1 MRSKKRGVKMT
12 LRKKLL
18 GMITFFV
25 FVALAIG
32 AGGGYGLY
40 KTGSSLSHVV
50 DQNIQLASK
59 ADNLHITLNGTR
71 IYEKEFFQFAEL
83 KVVEKRD
90 NYYKKYMK
98 KIGEMKVALQEL
110 KSGNSESD
118 AIVGEIEGAVNAAET
133 NMKNIAVLLIQG
145 ESFLDIQDT
154 YVPYRTA
161 VRLLKANIIK
171 LKEYVALEND
181 RVVAEMTELQKQ
193 FFMVFSIAAAVLIFL
208 GLLIGFIFHRQ
219 VSGALSTLMDGI
231 KSISSGEMTVLPAE
245 SHDEFGEISR
255 AFNSTMDKMKEY
267 IQTDAE
273 REKSQENLMN
283 FLDVLS
289 TAAEGD
295 FTKRAPVTADIF
307 GSVADAF
314 NMMMDELAT
323 LVTDV
328 RATAVGIGEDSS
340 NTLNLLK
347 NMADGSEKQ
356 MVQLKSATESVDET
370 SQATT
375 IISVKTED
383 ATELSAKAEEASLTG
398 EQLVTKSIEGMQV
411 IRAAVQ
417 VINKKMKMFS
427 ERIIEIGTISGM
439 ISDIATRTN
448 LLSMNASIEASRAGE
463 AGKGFVV
470 IAEEIRNLA
479 DRSANATTDIT
490 NIIRSIQTEAGEITS
505 SLEEETEIVEKQS
518 SLSSEIK
525 ASFSEIKSAIDRS
538 KGIVLEIKPLSDTQR
553 EVTNNVVLSMENV
566 NRISLELLRY
576 VQDSESI
583 SERLSSSSRNLL
595 SSVEKFKLLDSGE
608 IIENKS
614 SGETADKV
622 IEANTVMESE
632 KLTEP
637 DGVGA

>member
-1 MRSKKRGVKMT
+1 MT

-18 GMITFFV
+18 GIITFFI

-40 KTGSSLSHVV
+40 NTGKSLNHLVDNNMVLANKT
-50 DQNIQLASK
+50 N
-59 ADNLHITLNGTR
+59 NLHITLNGTR

-83 KVVEKRD
+83 KVIEKRD

-98 KIGEMKVALQEL
+98 KIGGMKAALLEL

-118 AIVGEIEGAVNAAET
+118 AIIGEIEGAVAMAET
-133 NMKNIAVLLIQG
+133 AMKNLAVLLVG
-145 ESFLDIQDT
+145 GKSFLDVQDA

-171 LKEYVALEND
+171 LKEYVALENE
-181 RVVAEMTELQKQ
+181 RVVGELKELQNK
-193 FFMVFSIAAAVLIFL
+193 FFMVFSAAAAVLVFI
-208 GLLIGFIFHRQ
+208 GLLAGFIFHRQ
-219 VSGALSTLMDGI
+219 VSSALRTLMDGI
-231 KSISSGEMTVLPAE
+231 KQISAGEMAVLPVE
-245 SHDEFGEISR
+245 SNDEFGEIST
-255 AFNSTMDKMKEY
+255 AFNSTMDKLKGY

-273 REKSQENLMN
+273 RQKSQENLMN

-289 TAAEGD
+289 TASEGD

-314 NMMMDELAT
+314 NMMLDELAA

-328 RATAVGIGEDSS
+328 RSTAVGIGEDSS
-340 NTLNLLK
+340 TTLNLLK

-356 MVQLKSATESVDET
+356 MVQLKGATESVDET
-370 SQATT
+370 SQATLT
-375 IISVKTED
+375 ISEKTQD
-383 ATELSAKAEEASLTG
+383 ASELSAKAEEASNKG
-398 EQLVTKSIEGMQV
+398 EQLVSKSIEGMQV

-463 AGKGFVV
+463 SGKGFVV

-490 NIIRSIQTEAGEITS
+490 NIIRTIQTEAGEITS
-505 SLEEETEIVEKQS
+505 SLEDETEIVERQS
-518 SLSSEIK
+518 SLATEIK
-525 ASFSEIKSAIDRS
+525 SSFSEIKSAIDGS

-553 EVTNNVVLSMENV
+553 QITSNVVLSMENV
-566 NRISLELLRY
+566 NRISLDLLKL

-583 SERLSSSSRNLL
+583 SGRLSSSSRNLL
-595 SSVEKFKLLDSGE
+595 ASVEKFKLLEAGE
-608 IIENKS
+608 A
-614 SGETADKV
+614 GQTRKV
-622 IEANTVMESE
+622 EAVESAIEAEKVVETETFSE
-632 KLTEP
+632 AN
-637 DGVGA
+637 GVGA